1 MTGKGG
7 KFFLPGEGLG
17 LFPREW
23 ETLVGAL
30 IIHGLGE
37 VPVGRTAYRGRQI
50 RILHEAG
57 GYFRLMVYFPLGR
70 LYC

>member
-17 LFPREW
+17 LFPWEW

-37 VPVGRTAYRGRQI
+37 VPVSRQI

>member
-17 LFPREW
+17 LFPWEW

-37 VPVGRTAYRGRQI
+37 VPVGRTAYQGS
-50 RILHEAG
+50 E
-57 GYFRLMVYFPLGR
+57 
-70 LYC
+70 

>member
-1 MTGKGG
+1 MQTKFGAKLWPEVGE

-17 LFPREW
+17 LFPWEW

-37 VPVGRTAYRGRQI
+37 VPAGRPAYQGS
-50 RILHEAG
+50 E
-57 GYFRLMVYFPLGR
+57 
-70 LYC
+70 